1 MHNGDSKGYAEK
13 HRSNSKK
20 AFQDSP
26 LTFSN
31 TPKATNFPRN
41 GKESRSQSVEMVRD
55 YQDDMIIIVVKTMI
69 HSCLKNIMVGGMVET
84 VEDHSSVEVT
94 GLAGLQIKVYVPTS
108 FAIYV

>member
-41 GKESRSQSVEMVRD
+41 GKESRSHCCED
-55 YQDDMIIIVVKTMI
+55 YDSQLLEE
-69 HSCLKNIMVGGMVET
+69 HYGGGMVET

-94 GLAGLQIKVYVPTS
+94 GLTGLQIKVYVPTS
-108 FAIYV
+108 IH

>member
-31 TPKATNFPRN
+31 TPKATNFPPTQKNTRLA
-41 GKESRSQSVEMVRD
+41 RQTRD
-55 YQDDMIIIVVKTMI
+55 YQDDTNDY
-69 HSCLKNIMVGGMVET
+69 HCCEDYDSQLLEQHYGGGMVET

-94 GLAGLQIKVYVPTS
+94 GLTGLQIKVYVPTS
-108 FAIYV
+108 IH